1 MAFKSQRIPPII
13 AIITESP
20 AIPSNAFLETL
31 STESNMRK
39 VAAIAIRRMDI
50 DATVSIDDLISSAW
64 IAHKIAPRAMTIP
77 SITPRFLIVPTSNE
91 LTYLVAINRRANIPI
106 IDDIDAVAA
115 NNLSFSINDNPT
127 TAPTRIAII
136 PPIISNCFVQSP
148 NFEAAFATAA
158 REVIIATIAA
168 VPTATVS
175 GFSKLRRAIAATSIS
190 IPADIFRSIVPALS
204 AYSPLNLDTIT
215 IAPNRTSIADIN
227 ARPLIIS
234 PVGILA
240 INFIAIA
247 INVIPAAIFSI
258 ILPTLFASFLHILEI
273 NMNLKNKDSTPAI
286 VIRPFKTSS

>member
-1 MAFKSQRIPPII
+1 MTHNAPPIATNTRVI
-13 AIITESP
+13 APTANIASHDIFSIDEIIRS
-20 AIPSNAFLETL
+20 A
-31 STESNMRK
+31 
-39 VAAIAIRRMDI
+39 AAIAVRRIAI
-50 DATVSIDDLISSAW
+50 DPTVSIDAPISSVCMAN
-64 IAHKIAPRAMTIP
+64 KIAPRTTITP
-77 SITPRFLIVPTSNE
+77 SITLILLIIPTSNA

-175 GFSKLRRAIAATSIS
+175 GFNKLRRAIAATSIS

-204 AYSPLNLDTIT
+204 AYSPLNLDSTT
-215 IAPNRTSIADIN
+215 IAPNKTSIADIN

-240 INFIAIA
+240 INFIARA
-247 INVIPAAIFSI
+247 INAIPAAILSI

>member
-1 MAFKSQRIPPII
+1 MTHNAPPIATNTRVI
-13 AIITESP
+13 APTANIASHDIFSIDEIIRS
-20 AIPSNAFLETL
+20 A
-31 STESNMRK
+31 
-39 VAAIAIRRMDI
+39 AAIAVRRIAI
-50 DATVSIDDLISSAW
+50 DPTVSIDAPISSACM
-64 IAHKIAPRAMTIP
+64 ANKIAPRTTITP
-77 SITPRFLIVPTSNE
+77 SITLILLIIPTSNA
-91 LTYLVAINRRANIPI
+91 LMYLVAINRRANIPI

-204 AYSPLNLDTIT
+204 AYSPLNLDSIT

-227 ARPLIIS
+227 ARPLTIS

-240 INFIAIA
+240 INFIARA
-247 INVIPAAIFSI
+247 INAIPAAILSI